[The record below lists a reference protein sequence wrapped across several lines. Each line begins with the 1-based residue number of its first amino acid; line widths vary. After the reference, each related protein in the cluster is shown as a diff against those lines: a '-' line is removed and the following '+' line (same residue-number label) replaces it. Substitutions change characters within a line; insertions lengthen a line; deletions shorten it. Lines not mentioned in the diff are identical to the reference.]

1 MVHRDQRNKVWSIE
15 HPLKPNESLV
25 VKQNRARGIKK
36 FTYRFKASKGQR
48 HWDNAWEML
57 RRGVKSPTPIA
68 YFEQTESPGIT
79 HNYYVCEFVDAAF
92 SVRKAFTAFGNGK
105 ESYEGFSKEKI
116 IKAVAYFSCNMHN
129 KKIIHHDL
137 TGGNLLVTTENEE
150 INITAIDIGRASI
163 NMMESVSERQ
173 RLLDLMRCCY
183 KLNWPNREL
192 FMGYYF
198 EAYGRKFSHRW
209 KTSLSY
215 YDWKLKTKKK
225 LKRALKSKWG
235 ET

>member
-1 MVHRDQRNKVWSIE
+1 
-15 HPLKPNESLV
+15 
-25 VKQNRARGIKK
+25 
-36 FTYRFKASKGQR
+36 
-48 HWDNAWEML
+48 ML
-57 RRGVKSPTPIA
+57 RRGVKSPMPIA
-68 YFEQTESPGIT
+68 YFEQTENTGIT

-92 SVRKAFTAFGNGK
+92 SVRKAFTAFGEGK
-105 ESYEGFSKEKI
+105 ENYEGFSKEEI
-116 IKAVAYFSCNMHN
+116 IKAVANFSCNMHN

-137 TGGNLLVTTENEE
+137 TGGNLLVTTENNE

-163 NMMESVSERQ
+163 NMMKSISEHQ

-192 FMGYYF
+192 FMSYYF

-225 LKRALKSKWG
+225 LKHAIRSKLKK
-235 ET
+235 T

>member
-1 MVHRDQRNKVWSIE
+1 
-15 HPLKPNESLV
+15 
-25 VKQNRARGIKK
+25 
-36 FTYRFKASKGQR
+36 
-48 HWDNAWEML
+48 
-57 RRGVKSPTPIA
+57 
-68 YFEQTESPGIT
+68 
-79 HNYYVCEFVDAAF
+79 
-92 SVRKAFTAFGNGK
+92 
-105 ESYEGFSKEKI
+105 
-116 IKAVAYFSCNMHN
+116 MHN

-137 TGGNLLVTTENEE
+137 TGGNLLVTTENNE

-163 NMMESVSERQ
+163 NMMKSISEHQ

-192 FMGYYF
+192 FMDYYF

-235 ET
+235 GA